1 MNINTNENQILI
13 ETIQKSN
20 DLLMMITAAKL
31 GMDEKM
37 MKANVV
43 VNVEAAS
50 EAGMGENL
58 DIEA

>member
-20 DLLMMITAAKL
+20 DLLKMITAAKL
-31 GMDEKM
+31 GVDEKM

-58 DIEA
+58 DLEA